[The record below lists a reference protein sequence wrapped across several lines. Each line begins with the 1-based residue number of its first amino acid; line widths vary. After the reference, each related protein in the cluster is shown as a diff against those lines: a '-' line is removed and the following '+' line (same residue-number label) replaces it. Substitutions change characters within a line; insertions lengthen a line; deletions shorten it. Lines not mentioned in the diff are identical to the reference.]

1 MLLWFGVGHSLRVS
15 KAMKLN
21 KFQPEILHLIIMEK
35 GKNDGQRTVGRIERG
50 GSACL

>member
-1 MLLWFGVGHSLRVS
+1 MLLGLGVGHSLRVS

-35 GKNDGQRTVGRIERG
+35 GEVKGTGRLG
-50 GSACL
+50 G